1 MRESDKIKRALS
13 EEDNDSKALGL
24 HCKLIREERSDKF
37 EDNFLSKLK
46 ESFKVDYD
54 ANMGRY
60 SITSDDGII
69 DFYPKAN
76 KVLIRKK
83 NKWVKPGLNWLLK
96 NLLTKSQV
104 RDTQINKII
113 E

>member
-1 MRESDKIKRALS
+1 MRNSDIIKAELV

-37 EDNFLSKLK
+37 EDNYLLKLK

-54 ANMGRY
+54 ENMSKY
-60 SITSDDGII
+60 SITTDDGIV
-69 DFYPKAN
+69 DFYPKVN
-76 KVLIRKK
+76 KILIRRK
-83 NKWVKPGLNWLLK
+83 NKWIKPGLKWLLD

-113 E
+113 Q